1 MIADIMFGDPKT
13 QKTFMTQENSPFK
26 NSKDFTPIVISPI
39 RRLELPDFKE
49 VWESRDLLFFLI
61 RRDLKVRFQQTF
73 IGVLWIAL
81 QPIIQMLI
89 FYLIFGII
97 ARVQTE
103 GVPYPIFYLSGFIVW
118 QLFTQIV
125 NSSAFSLLGNIGII
139 TKSYFPRLALPLST
153 TVGSLIDFAVSF
165 VLLLTFLIVNHNAIT
180 IRYLLLPFLLVLTIV
195 FSSGVGLLF
204 GALMVIF
211 RDTKNFLGFL
221 LQIWFFMTPIMYPIK
236 TAPDSFLPFFYINP
250 LTSLVDA
257 YRWVFLNQGT
267 LPSVQYFLLSTI
279 VALVLWII
287 GAISFR
293 AMENRIADVM

>member
-1 MIADIMFGDPKT
+1 
-13 QKTFMTQENSPFK
+13 MTQDTPAIRESKPFK
-26 NSKDFTPIVISPI
+26 PIVITPV

-49 VWESRDLLFFLI
+49 VWESRDLLFFLT
-61 RRDLKVRFQQTF
+61 RRDLKVRFQQTM

-81 QPIIQMLI
+81 QPIIQMMI

-97 ARVQTE
+97 ARVQTD
-103 GVPYPIFYLSGFIVW
+103 GVPYTIFYLSGYVVW

-153 TVGSLIDFAVSF
+153 TIGSLVDFAVSF
-165 VLLLTFLIVNHNAIT
+165 LILLILLIINHNAIT
-180 IRYLLLPFLLVLTIV
+180 WRYLLLPFLLLLTIV

-204 GALMVIF
+204 GALMVVF
-211 RDTKNFLGFL
+211 RDTKNLLGFI
-221 LQIWFFMTPIMYPIK
+221 LQIWFFMSPIMYPIK
-236 TAPDSFLPFFYINP
+236 SAPESFLVYFYINP
-250 LTSLVDA
+250 ITSLIDA
-257 YRWVFLNQGT
+257 YRWVFLHQGD
-267 LPSVQYFLLSTI
+267 LPSMNYFLLSTA
-279 VALVLWII
+279 VALVLWGI